1 MTPPTGWFTP
11 EALYW
16 QGSLL
21 RGVSVRLQEG
31 KLVEITRA
39 SIPEALR
46 VEGLLTPA
54 WVNAHTHLELSH
66 LRGKLPRGQGMVAF
80 LEAMGPVR
88 GQAPAELIYQRL
100 HEAAQAG
107 TWAFVSHQNVPLSP
121 AAIPPA
127 VQVFPL
133 GEYFGLKSTGAYRRY
148 KKVQRWGYPLTP
160 HSFYALSRP
169 LLRRVRRPT
178 AFPRSVHFYESVE
191 ERLWL
196 EGGKGPFK
204 QFFRRF
210 VARPCPPRWR
220 YWLSQASRRT
230 PALWLVHATELPPT
244 LAETLLQRY
253 SHLYFVL
260 CPEAN
265 AYLFRRLP
273 SLRFWRRYPHRLLLG
288 TDSLANSPSL
298 SVWEP
303 LRRLLLAGFH
313 WEEALLAVVDT
324 PRQWLMVPSFW
335 VQVAPLSEKLSLLPH
350 TQPTT
355 FALRTAIA
363 EKGFSAR

>member
-1 MTPPTGWFTP
+1 MTPPTGWFVP

-16 QGSLL
+16 QGALL
-21 RGVSVRLQEG
+21 RGVSVHLQEG
-31 KLVEITRA
+31 KVVEITHA
-39 SIPEALR
+39 SIPDALQ

-66 LRGKLPRGQGMVAF
+66 LRGKLPRGRGMVDF
-80 LEAMGPVR
+80 LEAMGPGR
-88 GQAPAELIYQRL
+88 GQASPEIIYQAL

-107 TWAFVSHQNVPLSP
+107 TWAFVSHQNVPLP
-121 AAIPPA
+121 PEAIPSR
-127 VQVFPL
+127 VQVYPL
-133 GEYFGLKSTGAYRRY
+133 TEYFGLRRNGARRRW
-148 KKVQRWGYPLTP
+148 KALRRWGYPLTP

-169 LLRRVRRPT
+169 LLRRVRRFT
-178 AFPRSVHFYESVE
+178 AFPRSLHFYESVE

-204 QFFRRF
+204 RFFRRF
-210 VARPCPPRWR
+210 VARPYPPRWR
-220 YWLSQASRRT
+220 YWLSQAYRRT
-230 PALWLVHATELPPT
+230 PALWLIHAAELPAS
-244 LAETLLQRY
+244 LAEILLHRY
-253 SHLYFVL
+253 PRLYFVL

-265 AYLFRRLP
+265 AYLFRRGP
-273 SLRFWRRYPHRLLLG
+273 ALRFWRRYPHRLLLG

-324 PRQWLMVPSFW
+324 PRRWVAVPPFW
-335 VQVAPLSEKLSLLPH
+335 VQVAPLSEKLSLLPQ
-350 TQPTT
+350 TQPKT
-355 FALRTAIA
+355 FALRATIA